1 MRTRVAAIGAAI
13 ALAVGG
19 LAACSSSQDV
29 VRADAAG
36 GGAGSSGVL
45 ERATVKTGD
54 VDTAKIAVTVD
65 ASGVAG
71 TSGAAILTGDGAIDN
86 VANRSRFTF
95 DLSQLANVL
104 PSSAGI
110 AVGALGDEPVEIV
123 TDSSDI
129 YLKVGTLGS
138 FLGATSDKS
147 WVKISADGAGSQLG
161 APLAAGTDVLKL
173 LDGAGEV
180 TTVGTEQVRGVDTTH
195 YRGTLDVASALSKLP
210 ADEQGTVQDQLDQVG
225 IDPSAVSF
233 PVDVWIGQ
241 DDLVRRVQLGL
252 DEAEVGTAG
261 EAQATFTLELYDF
274 GAPVEV
280 TVPPADQVFTVD
292 PSTLANLGDLAGL
305 GR

>member
-29 VRADAAG
+29 VRAGAAG
-36 GGAGSSGVL
+36 GGAGSSVL

-71 TSGAAILTGDGAIDN
+71 TSGTGTLLGEGAIDN

-95 DLSQLANVL
+95 DLSKLANVL

-110 AVGALGDEPVEIV
+110 ALGALGDEPVEVV
-123 TDSSDI
+123 TDNSDV

-147 WVKISADGAGSQLG
+147 WVKISADGAGSPLG
-161 APLAAGTDVLKL
+161 SPLAAGTEVLKL

-180 TTVGTEQVRGVDTTH
+180 TTVGTEALRGVDTTH
-195 YRGTLDVASALSKLP
+195 YRGTLDVASALSNLP
-210 ADEQGTVQDQLDQVG
+210 ADERGTVQDELDQVG

-241 DDLVRRVQLGL
+241 DDLVRKVQLGL
-252 DEAEVGTAG
+252 DESKVGTG
-261 EAQATFTLELYDF
+261 GGAQATVTLELYDF

-292 PSTLANLGDLAGL
+292 PSTLANLGNLAGI